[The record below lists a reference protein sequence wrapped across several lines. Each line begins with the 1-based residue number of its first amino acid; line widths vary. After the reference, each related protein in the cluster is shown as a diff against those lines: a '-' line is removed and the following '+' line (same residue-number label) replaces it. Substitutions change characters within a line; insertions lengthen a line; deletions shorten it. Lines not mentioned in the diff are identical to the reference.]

1 MRFDLTGYDRRSIA
15 VGADRRRIEVRASR
29 TVEVQT
35 GGDGG
40 GGSEEKRE
48 YVRTVEKP
56 SEVNHAK
63 LKSYLT
69 SDDILI
75 VEAPLAPS
83 SLDLGH
89 VIHRC
94 QSAASGYHHHHHHH
108 HQSSSLGTCHSS
120 SQSNTSPGTPS
131 AGGNSS
137 SSSSAGGIKDKY
149 GVPIFRD
156 EDGRRVMHL
165 VVDVGAAF
173 RADDVVV
180 QVIKENRILVRAKR
194 EIRSEE
200 LKSKHKFCKE
210 FELSEKIETQ
220 TLRGGFQNDGKLIVS
235 AMVKISKKK
244 KKSLLLLRANSSSSS
259 SSSAAAAAAVEI
271 RQSGKQH

>member
-29 TVEVQT
+29 TVEAET
-35 GGDGG
+35 GGEGGG

-83 SLDLGH
+83 SLDLSH

-94 QSAASGYHHHHHHH
+94 CHSPASGYHHHQHHH
-108 HQSSSLGTCHSS
+108 HQSSSISTCHSS

-137 SSSSAGGIKDKY
+137 SSSAAGGIKDKY

-173 RADDVVV
+173 RADDVLV

-194 EIRSEE
+194 ETRSEE

-220 TLRGGFQNDGKLIVS
+220 SLRGGFQNDGKLIVS

-244 KKSLLLLRANSSSSS
+244 KSLLLRANSS

-271 RQSGKQH
+271 RQTGKQH